1 MSNCE
6 TCEECGDTIN
16 CNKENI
22 FILTK
27 GEEDKVWC
35 QDCFED
41 LWREA
46 VDDGWGGDDIESY
59 LEEEEENGGKG
70 AEPPEEENGGK
81 E

>member
-6 TCEECGDTIN
+6 TCDECDCTIN

-27 GEEDKVWC
+27 DEEEKVWC
-35 QDCFED
+35 QGCFED

-59 LEEEEENGGKG
+59 LEEEKSEEFSNKTG
-70 AEPPEEENGGK
+70 
-81 E
+81 